1 MCIFNYKK
9 SIFSFVGMSKKDDN
23 PFHFRWNNISS
34 SLSHFHRLYSGQ
46 NDSNASKQCVSFKA
60 GLPSMTWKT
69 HKQWDY
75 CRSWAADG
83 QIHWMGFSSFFV
95 MEISNSISM
104 KLEKVPL
111 GSRRKDSWTEDK
123 IAVIQRWMEPLK
135 YNRGESET
143 ANDSKWK
150 PFHTG
155 DN

>member
-1 MCIFNYKK
+1 MCLFNYKK
-9 SIFSFVGMSKKDDN
+9 STLLLRMSKKDDN
-23 PFHFRWNNISS
+23 RLHFRWNNKSS
-34 SLSHFHRLYSGQ
+34 SRSHFQRLCWGQ
-46 NDSNASKQCVSFKA
+46 NDSNASKQWASFKA

-83 QIHWMGFSSFFV
+83 PIQWMGFSSFFV

-104 KLEKVPL
+104 KVEKVPP
-111 GSRRKDSWTEDK
+111 GSWRKDGWMEDT
-123 IAVIQRWMEPLK
+123 ISVIQRWMEPLK
-135 YNRGESET
+135 YNRGESEM

>member
-1 MCIFNYKK
+1 
-9 SIFSFVGMSKKDDN
+9 
-23 PFHFRWNNISS
+23 
-34 SLSHFHRLYSGQ
+34 
-46 NDSNASKQCVSFKA
+46 
-60 GLPSMTWKT
+60 
-69 HKQWDY
+69 
-75 CRSWAADG
+75 
-83 QIHWMGFSSFFV
+83 MGFSSFFV

-111 GSRRKDSWTEDK
+111 GSRRKDDWTEDK